1 MYLNN
6 NCSRHMTRERR
17 KLYQFKEK
25 ENGFVSYDDN
35 NKNKIL
41 EFGEIG
47 TTDLVTIKYEQL
59 MEG

>member
-1 MYLNN
+1 
-6 NCSRHMTRERR
+6 MTRERR